1 MLYAGLDLSRQR
13 LDVHVLDEA
22 GRSIE
27 VTAVRPDADA
37 LRTLVARVGAGQ
49 SVTAVIESMNG
60 ARFVHDQLELA
71 GWEVAIA
78 DAQRVRGLAPLAA
91 KTDKIDAWLLAEL
104 GRRDLVPEI
113 WLPSPGVREERELA
127 RFRLHLVHHR
137 ASLKNRI
144 HATLIAF
151 GHQVPVTDL
160 FGVKGRVLLEDF
172 ALPLA
177 WRSGVDASLRLI
189 EQLEGEVARV
199 ETELKSRG
207 LDHRY
212 LPLLRTLPGV
222 GLVLG
227 FTIASEI
234 GDIGRFTTPKK
245 LVGYTGLV
253 PTVYQSGERD
263 RRGALSKAGPAPLRW
278 ALIEASTNA
287 CRHPAFAARYQRTRQ
302 RLGRQRGSS
311 IARVE
316 LAREL
321 ATAIW
326 HMLTKNQPFR
336 PAGPA

>member
-1 MLYAGLDLSRQR
+1 
-13 LDVHVLDEA
+13 
-22 GRSIE
+22 
-27 VTAVRPDADA
+27 
-37 LRTLVARVGAGQ
+37 
-49 SVTAVIESMNG
+49 MNG

-71 GWEVAIA
+71 GWDVAIA

-91 KTDKIDAWLLAEL
+91 KTDKIDARVLAEL

-113 WLPSPGVREERELA
+113 WLPTPGVREERELA

-151 GHQVPVTDL
+151 GHAVPVSDL
-160 FGVKGRVLLEDF
+160 FGVRGRALLDRL
-172 ALPLA
+172 ALPAA

-189 EQLEGEVARV
+189 DELDGEVARV
-199 ETELKSRG
+199 EGELGRRQ

-222 GLVLG
+222 GLILG

-234 GDIGRFTTPKK
+234 GDIARFASPKK
-245 LVGYTGLV
+245 LVGYTGLS
-253 PTVYQSGERD
+253 PLVYQSGERD
-263 RRGALSKAGPAPLRW
+263 RRGALAKNGPAPLRW
-278 ALIEASTNA
+278 ALIEATTHA
-287 CRHPAFAARYQRTRQ
+287 CRHPAFAARYARTRK
-302 RLGRQRGSS
+302 RLGRGRGSS

-326 HMLTKNQPFR
+326 HMLSSNQPFA
-336 PAGPA
+336 PAGPAPHLVA